1 MVRRAVRADRIVAH
15 RSDHVDFVMT
25 KQLFSLFLALS
36 ASTALAGALPAPV
49 NLDFRQGD
57 ADGKPAGW
65 TPFAANDDVRRECAA
80 TCALHVRGGEGG
92 APEGV
97 YQLLAP
103 AGAAG
108 HRLILSGRIRTDKA
122 EGNAFLVGGIVMQPG
137 QAPVSQFV
145 AGRKPPN
152 GTTDWQRFE
161 VAVPVPGNA
170 FQVAIAAGL
179 NGKGEAWMD
188 SLELKVDESVTVAD
202 FVPPAPVPLPPRPVP
217 SQQLLDDDA
226 LRIPDADIPAIAPAW
241 RDDVR
246 ARRHAI
252 RSLFSDDFSDLQ
264 FLKPLL
270 KGKRIVQ
277 LGEPAH
283 GVAET
288 NWAKVRLIRFLH
300 QEMGF
305 DVVAF
310 ESSFDQ
316 CHEADKRVGTLATP
330 ELMGR
335 CIFWAWHTKEVQG
348 LFDYMAAQRNGAR
361 PLHIAGFDIQ
371 FTTMEFDNSR
381 ARNMLAVSDA
391 ALATRLD
398 EQDQALRNARDLSAQ
413 RSAAFQAFYAEVA
426 KVLASHR
433 TALRAAGH
441 GDTDIDVAIQAAHG
455 RAWLARKLEHEGR
468 PDATSGMSI
477 RDAGMAEQFGFLLD
491 HVYPNRKVVVWA
503 HNEHVTYAQPAGRFT
518 SMGEVLAHRR
528 RAQMYTVGL
537 YVGRGVI
544 NNGYE
549 PSWPVAA
556 PPPDTVEGVLAN
568 GGLKYAF
575 VDFSTAASR
584 PATRWFTDTNRVR
597 EFGTNVREIVPA
609 RSYDAIFY
617 IDTATPA
624 RKIWDIVEKDNP

>member
-1 MVRRAVRADRIVAH
+1 
-15 RSDHVDFVMT
+15 MT
-25 KQLFSLFLALS
+25 KQLFSLLLAVS
-36 ASTALAGALPAPV
+36 ASAALAAPPPTPV
-49 NLDFRQGD
+49 NLDFQQGD

-65 TPFAANDDVRRECAA
+65 TPFAATDDVRRECAA
-80 TCALHVRGGEGG
+80 TCVLHVHNGGGG
-92 APEGV
+92 TPGGV

-108 HRLILSGRIRTDKA
+108 HRLVLSGRIRTDQA
-122 EGNAFLVGGIVMQPG
+122 DGQAFLAGGIIMKQG
-137 QAPVSQFV
+137 QTPVSQFI
-145 AGRKPPN
+145 AGPKVPN

-161 VAVPVPGNA
+161 LAVPVPGNA
-170 FQVAIAAGL
+170 VQVAIGAGL
-179 NGKGEAWMD
+179 NGKGDAWMD
-188 SLELKVDESVTVAD
+188 SLELKVDDSVTVAD
-202 FVPPAPVPLPPRPVP
+202 FVPPAPPPLPPRPVP
-217 SQQLLDDDA
+217 SQQLLDDAA

-288 NWAKVRLIRFLH
+288 NWAKVRLIKFLH

-316 CHEADKRVGTLATP
+316 CYEADKRVGTLATP

-335 CIFWAWHTKEVQG
+335 CIFWAWHTKEVKG
-348 LFDYMAAQRNGAR
+348 LFDYMAAQRKGAR

-371 FTTMEFDNSR
+371 FTTVEFDNSR
-381 ARNMLAVSDA
+381 ARNMLAVADA
-391 ALATRLD
+391 ALARRLG
-398 EQDQALRNARDLSAQ
+398 EQDEALRNAKDLSAQ

-426 KVLASHR
+426 NALASHR
-433 TALRAAGH
+433 VALRAAGH
-441 GDTDIDVAIQAAHG
+441 ADADIDVVIQAAHA

-468 PDATSGMSI
+468 RDAMSGMST
-477 RDAGMAEQFGFLLD
+477 RDAGMAEQFEFLLD
-491 HVYPNRKVVVWA
+491 HVVPNRKVIVWA

-518 SMGEVLAHRR
+518 SMGEVLARRR
-528 RAQMYTVGL
+528 RADMYTVGF

-544 NNGYE
+544 GNGYE
-549 PSWPVAA
+549 PTWPVAA

-584 PATRWFTDTNRVR
+584 PATGWFTDKNRVR
-597 EFGTNVREIVPA
+597 EFGTDVREIVPA
-609 RSYDAIFY
+609 RSYDAILY

-624 RKIWDIVEKDNP
+624 RKIWEE